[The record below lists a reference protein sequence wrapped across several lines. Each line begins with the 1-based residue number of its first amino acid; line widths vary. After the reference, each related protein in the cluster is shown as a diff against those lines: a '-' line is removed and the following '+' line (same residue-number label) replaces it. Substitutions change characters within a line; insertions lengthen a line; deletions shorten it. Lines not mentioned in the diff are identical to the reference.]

1 MNTASAYRKL
11 RELLDTSPESGLF
24 LVVAGLAVAVS
35 STMKQ
40 QAAQPSAA
48 MVLLLGALVASVG
61 LPHGGLDAWLAQR
74 SGLVRGAQ
82 QLLLFYIAYLL
93 TAVAVA
99 GFWLWQPGLA
109 LSGFLLYSA
118 WHFAGDW
125 PERAVPWRFLLGI
138 ALLALPAWM
147 WPDAVASI
155 FGALAGQEGRQLAS
169 LMNAAAP
176 WLLLGMVGGL
186 WRLRRHPLAIAELGV
201 LIALALIVPPLV
213 FFLVYYC
220 TVHSLRSLRRILN
233 GVSTAQRP
241 RLLALAGLHAAI
253 AALLVLTAG
262 FFVMADG
269 NNLQVW
275 LAQLNASQ
283 GLSLVFIGLAAL
295 TVPHMLVEWLVA
307 RRGMVC

>member
-1 MNTASAYRKL
+1 MNAASVYRKL
-11 RELLDTSPESGLF
+11 RELLGTSPEGGLF
-24 LVVAGLAVAVS
+24 LVVAALAVAIS
-35 STMKQ
+35 SITEQ
-40 QAAQPSAA
+40 QAAEPSAL
-48 MVLLLGALVASVG
+48 MVLLLAALVASIG

-74 SGLVRGAQ
+74 SGLVRGAR
-82 QLLLFYIAYLL
+82 QLLLFYIVYVL
-93 TAVAVA
+93 TAVGVA
-99 GFWLWQPGLA
+99 GFWFWQPGLA

-125 PERAVPWRFLLGI
+125 PERAIPWRFLFGI
-138 ALLALPAWM
+138 ALLTLPAWM
-147 WPDAVASI
+147 WPEAVASI

-186 WRLRRHPLAIAELGV
+186 WRLRHHPLAIAELGT
-201 LIALALIVPPLV
+201 LIALALIVPPLL

-220 TVHSLRSLRRILN
+220 TLHSLRSLRQILN
-233 GVSTAQRP
+233 AVSTAQRP

-262 FFVMADG
+262 FFAIADG
-269 NNLQVW
+269 NNLQAW
-275 LAQLNASQ
+275 LARLNADQ